1 MLRKIIKAII
11 NSKILFKLPEN
22 IDLVI
27 FDNVSLKD
35 LKKNLLKDLNY
46 FVLKTRYYEID
57 EVYLSLKLF
66 KKITKNFKY
75 FFTKNFSIQDIYF
88 LSLIEVLEPKVVFT
102 FIDNSYQFSSI
113 AQNIDDKKIKFIALQ
128 NGMRHMWQLQ
138 NYMFEKKLTK
148 YD

>member
-1 MLRKIIKAII
+1 MLRKIFKKVI
-11 NSKILFKLPEN
+11 NLKILFKLPEN

-27 FDNVSLKD
+27 FDNVGLKD

-88 LSLIEVLEPKVVFT
+88 LVLTE
-102 FIDNSYQFSSI
+102 Y
-113 AQNIDDKKIKFIALQ
+113 
-128 NGMRHMWQLQ
+128 
-138 NYMFEKKLTK
+138 
-148 YD
+148 